1 MVISVFWKWQ
11 NDKKGQNKNWG
22 VCWRKSVSKSKFY
35 RRCRIRFWKFGNFY
49 HKNDLERQN
58 GISSIPISGRLG
70 DFDPLFKIT
79 NEKVT
84 FLISFLRRFSFQ
96 RLINCEPMNVN
107 LALWVIF
114 LKMAKNQKFN
124 NEISSVIYE
133 KITL

>member
-1 MVISVFWKWQ
+1 MT
-11 NDKKGQNKNWG
+11 KKVK
-22 VCWRKSVSKSKFY
+22 
-35 RRCRIRFWKFGNFY
+35 IRTEEFV
-49 HKNDLERQN
+49 D
-58 GISSIPISGRLG
+58 
-70 DFDPLFKIT
+70 
-79 NEKVT
+79 EKVT